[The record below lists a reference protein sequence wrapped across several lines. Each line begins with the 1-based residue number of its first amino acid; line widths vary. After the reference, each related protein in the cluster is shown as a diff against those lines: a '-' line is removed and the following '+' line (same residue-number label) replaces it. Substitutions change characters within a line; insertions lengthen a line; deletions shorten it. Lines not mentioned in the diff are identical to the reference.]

1 MVTVELALGFVVVAV
16 VLALVLG
23 VVAAGSTRAS
33 LCQAVR
39 EAAREASVGGED
51 PAGVAARSFGPGAQV
66 VVSRQG
72 RWVEVRGSAGLGGPS
87 SWVGMTA
94 TCEVRTLVEAGVP

>member
-1 MVTVELALGFVVVAV
+1 MVTVELALGFIVVAV

-39 EAAREASVGGED
+39 EVAREASVGGED
-51 PAGVAARSFGPGAQV
+51 PAGMAPRSFGPGARV
-66 VVSRQG
+66 AVSREG
-72 RWVEVRGSAGLGGPS
+72 RWVEVVGHAELTGPGA
-87 SWVGMTA
+87 WVGMTA
-94 TCEVRTLVEAGVP
+94 SCSVRTLVEGGVP